1 MLSGEATNT
10 NFIVFGLTRPGL
22 EPMIYRT
29 REEHAYH
36 YAEITLAFEDDGPLG
51 WGMEPTGPKTI
62 FSNLSNSRGNKPCN
76 LH

>member
-1 MLSGEATNT
+1 MPSGEATNT

-22 EPMIYRT
+22 EPMIYLT

-36 YAEITLAFEDDGPLG
+36 YAEITLAFEDDGPG
-51 WGMEPTGPKTI
+51 YG
-62 FSNLSNSRGNKPCN
+62 NLSNSRGNKPCN